1 MALLRRSG
9 SRFTTNIWPGFVD
22 AMTALLLVLMF
33 VLSIFMVIQSVF
45 REKITGQETELSK
58 LENEVLN
65 LISDLNLQK
74 QEYDN
79 LTEMN
84 LAINKSLKEQIEQNE
99 RKSLEIKN
107 TLQNLD
113 LANIKI
119 SDFEIRVAS
128 LIARRTELISEIEQK
143 DNRIKEEVSRL
154 EASRLALASAR
165 NEIDEKKELARLAAA
180 KREALELYIKD
191 LTKNLNALSDNK
203 NELEAKLNKGN
214 IALALAYNNLEQT
227 QKKLTSQSDLNTI
240 LQSTISDLKKNLLD
254 EEKEKETFIKDLNE
268 KKTTLSEKEKELIT
282 SQILINKFKEDLKS
296 KDMKL
301 SETEKN
307 LLIEKIAL
315 KNLREKLNESREELE
330 LTTLSLEEERKRAI
344 ENLRLISSSEKAMV
358 LLEENNFKLS
368 NENNEIKSELID
380 LSELL
385 EVREVSLNNLRSQL
399 LNSENQ
405 KKISLDKVK
414 KLNQETLSLAAQL
427 NDLKN
432 LLTQYEIKDKETVAQ
447 VENLGSQ
454 LNSALTQVLVEQKKN
469 AALEAERIKKL
480 EKEANELQNY
490 RSEFFG
496 NLRKILGKN
505 KGIEI
510 VGDRFV
516 FPSEILFDVGS
527 DELQSKGLIELS
539 QMAKVI
545 KKIVIEIPKEI
556 DWILRVDGH
565 TDKTKFLD
573 GGKFKDNWELSQARA
588 LSVVKYFITDEN
600 LPAKRFAATGFGEF
614 QPIDTGDSEIALARN
629 RRIEIKLTER

>member
-58 LENEVLN
+58 LENEVLS

-79 LTEMN
+79 LNAKN
-84 LAINKSLKEQIEQNE
+84 LAINKSLKEQIELNE

-180 KREALELYIKD
+180 KREALELYIED

-214 IALALAYNNLEQT
+214 IALALAYDNLEQT
-227 QKKLTSQSDLNTI
+227 QTKLTSLSDLNTI

-254 EEKEKETFIKDLNE
+254 EEKEKEIFIKDLNQ
-268 KKTTLSEKEKELIT
+268 KNTILSEKEKELIT
-282 SQILINKFKEDLKS
+282 SKILINKFKEDLKS

-301 SETEKN
+301 TETEKN

-315 KNLREKLNESREELE
+315 KNLREKLNESRAELE

-344 ENLRLISSSEKAMV
+344 ENLKLISSSEKAMF
-358 LLEENNFKLS
+358 LLEENNLKLS

-405 KKISLDKVK
+405 NKISLDKVK

-480 EKEANELQNY
+480 EEEANELQNY

-545 KKIVIEIPKEI
+545 RKIVIEIPKEI

-565 TDKTKFLD
+565 TDKTKFLN

-588 LSVVKYFITDEN
+588 LSVVKYFILDEN

-614 QPIDTGDSEIALARN
+614 QPIDTGENEIALARN

>member
-58 LENEVLN
+58 LENEVLS

-79 LTEMN
+79 LNAKN
-84 LAINKSLKEQIEQNE
+84 LAINKSLKEQIELNE

-180 KREALELYIKD
+180 KREALELYIED

-214 IALALAYNNLEQT
+214 IALALAYDNLEQT
-227 QKKLTSQSDLNTI
+227 QTKLTSLSDLNTI

-254 EEKEKETFIKDLNE
+254 EEKEKEIFIKDLNQ
-268 KKTTLSEKEKELIT
+268 KNTILSEKEKELIT
-282 SQILINKFKEDLKS
+282 SKILINKFKEDLKS

-301 SETEKN
+301 TETEKN

-315 KNLREKLNESREELE
+315 KNLREKLNESRAELE

-344 ENLRLISSSEKAMV
+344 ENLKLISSSEKAMV
-358 LLEENNFKLS
+358 LLEENNLKLS

-405 KKISLDKVK
+405 NKISLDKVK

-480 EKEANELQNY
+480 EEEANELQNY

-545 KKIVIEIPKEI
+545 RKIVIEIPKEI

-565 TDKTKFLD
+565 TDKTKFLN

-588 LSVVKYFITDEN
+588 LSVVKYFILDEN

-614 QPIDTGDSEIALARN
+614 QPIDTSESEIALARN

>member
-58 LENEVLN
+58 LENEVLS

-79 LTEMN
+79 LNAKN
-84 LAINKSLKEQIEQNE
+84 LAINKSLKEQIELNE

-180 KREALELYIKD
+180 KREALELYIED

-203 NELEAKLNKGN
+203 KELEAKLNKGN
-214 IALALAYNNLEQT
+214 IALALAYDNLEQT
-227 QKKLTSQSDLNTI
+227 QTKLTSLSDLNTI

-254 EEKEKETFIKDLNE
+254 EEKEKEIFIKDLNQ
-268 KKTTLSEKEKELIT
+268 KNTILSEKEKELIT
-282 SQILINKFKEDLKS
+282 SKILINKFKEDLKS

-301 SETEKN
+301 TETEKN

-315 KNLREKLNESREELE
+315 KNLREKLNESRAELE

-344 ENLRLISSSEKAMV
+344 ENLKLISSSEKAMV
-358 LLEENNFKLS
+358 LLEENNLKLS

-405 KKISLDKVK
+405 NKISLDKVK

-432 LLTQYEIKDKETVAQ
+432 LLTEYEIKDKETVAQ

-480 EKEANELQNY
+480 EEEANELQNY

-545 KKIVIEIPKEI
+545 RKIVIEIPKEI

-565 TDKTKFLD
+565 TDKTKFLN

-588 LSVVKYFITDEN
+588 LSVVKYFILDEN

-614 QPIDTGDSEIALARN
+614 QPIDTGESEIALARN

>member
-84 LAINKSLKEQIEQNE
+84 LAINKSLKEQIEQNK

-203 NELEAKLNKGN
+203 NELESKLNKGN

-227 QKKLTSQSDLNTI
+227 QKKLTSQSDFNTI
-240 LQSTISDLKKNLLD
+240 LQGTISDLKKNLLD
-254 EEKEKETFIKDLNE
+254 EEKEKETFIKDLNQ
-268 KKTTLSEKEKELIT
+268 KKTILSEKEKELIT

-432 LLTQYEIKDKETVAQ
+432 LLIQYEIKDKETVAQ

-469 AALEAERIKKL
+469 ADLEAERIKKL

-565 TDKTKFLD
+565 TDKTKFLN

-588 LSVVKYFITDEN
+588 LSVVKYFIIDEN

-614 QPIDTGDSEIALARN
+614 QPIDTGESEIALARN

>member
-84 LAINKSLKEQIEQNE
+84 LAINKSLKEQIELNE

-214 IALALAYNNLEQT
+214 IALALAYDNLEQT
-227 QKKLTSQSDLNTI
+227 QTKLTSLSDFNTI

-254 EEKEKETFIKDLNE
+254 EEKEKETFIKDLNQ
-268 KKTTLSEKEKELIT
+268 KKTILSEKEKELIT

-432 LLTQYEIKDKETVAQ
+432 LLIQYEIKDKETVAQ

-469 AALEAERIKKL
+469 ADLEAERIKKL

-545 KKIVIEIPKEI
+545 RKIVIEIPKEI

-565 TDKTKFLD
+565 TDKTKFLN

-588 LSVVKYFITDEN
+588 LSVVKYFIIDEN

-614 QPIDTGDSEIALARN
+614 QPIDTGESEIALARN

>member
-58 LENEVLN
+58 LENEVLS

-79 LTEMN
+79 LNAKN
-84 LAINKSLKEQIEQNE
+84 LAINKSLKEQIELNE

-180 KREALELYIKD
+180 KREALELYIED

-214 IALALAYNNLEQT
+214 IALALAYDNLEQT
-227 QKKLTSQSDLNTI
+227 QTKLTSLSDLNTI

-254 EEKEKETFIKDLNE
+254 EEKEKEIFIKDLNQ
-268 KKTTLSEKEKELIT
+268 KNTILSEKEKELIT
-282 SQILINKFKEDLKS
+282 SKILINKFKEDLKS

-301 SETEKN
+301 TETEKN

-315 KNLREKLNESREELE
+315 KNLREKLNESRAELE

-344 ENLRLISSSEKAMV
+344 ENLKLISSSEKAMV
-358 LLEENNFKLS
+358 LLEENNLKLS

-405 KKISLDKVK
+405 NKISLDKVK

-480 EKEANELQNY
+480 EEEANELQNY

-545 KKIVIEIPKEI
+545 RKIVIEIPKEI

-565 TDKTKFLD
+565 TDKTKFLN

-588 LSVVKYFITDEN
+588 LSVVKYFISVEN

-614 QPIDTGDSEIALARN
+614 QPIDTGESEIALARN
-629 RRIEIKLTER
+629 RRIEIKLTEK

>member
-58 LENEVLN
+58 LENEVLS

-79 LTEMN
+79 LNAKN
-84 LAINKSLKEQIEQNE
+84 LAINKSLKEQIELNE
-99 RKSLEIKN
+99 RKSREIKN

-180 KREALELYIKD
+180 KREALELYIED

-214 IALALAYNNLEQT
+214 IALALAYDNLEQT
-227 QKKLTSQSDLNTI
+227 QTKLTSLSDLNTI

-254 EEKEKETFIKDLNE
+254 EEKEKEIFIKDLNQ
-268 KKTTLSEKEKELIT
+268 KNTILSEKEKELIT
-282 SQILINKFKEDLKS
+282 SKILINKFKEDLKS

-301 SETEKN
+301 TETEKN

-315 KNLREKLNESREELE
+315 KNLREKLNESRAELE

-344 ENLRLISSSEKAMV
+344 ENLKLISSSEKAMV
-358 LLEENNFKLS
+358 LLEENNLKLS

-405 KKISLDKVK
+405 NKISLDKVK

-480 EKEANELQNY
+480 EEEANELQNY

-545 KKIVIEIPKEI
+545 RKIVIEIPKEI

-565 TDKTKFLD
+565 TDKTKFLN

-588 LSVVKYFITDEN
+588 LSVVKYFISVEN

-614 QPIDTGDSEIALARN
+614 QPIDTGESEIALARN

>member
-58 LENEVLN
+58 LENEVLS

-79 LTEMN
+79 LNAKN
-84 LAINKSLKEQIEQNE
+84 LAINKSLKEQIELNE

-180 KREALELYIKD
+180 KREALELYIED

-214 IALALAYNNLEQT
+214 IALALAYDNLEQT
-227 QKKLTSQSDLNTI
+227 QTKLTSLSDLNTI

-254 EEKEKETFIKDLNE
+254 EEKEKEIFIKDLNQ
-268 KKTTLSEKEKELIT
+268 KNTILSEKEKELIT
-282 SQILINKFKEDLKS
+282 SKILINKFKEDLKS

-301 SETEKN
+301 TETEKN

-315 KNLREKLNESREELE
+315 KNLREKLNESRAELE

-344 ENLRLISSSEKAMV
+344 ENLKLISSSEKAMF
-358 LLEENNFKLS
+358 LLEENNLKLS

-405 KKISLDKVK
+405 NKISLDKVK

-480 EKEANELQNY
+480 EEEANELQNY

-545 KKIVIEIPKEI
+545 RKIVTEIPKEI

-565 TDKTKFLD
+565 TDKTKFLN

-588 LSVVKYFITDEN
+588 LSVVKYFILDEN

-614 QPIDTGDSEIALARN
+614 QPIDTGENEIALARN

>member
-58 LENEVLN
+58 LENEVLS

-79 LTEMN
+79 LNAKN
-84 LAINKSLKEQIEQNE
+84 LAINKSLKEQIELNE

-180 KREALELYIKD
+180 KREALELYIED

-214 IALALAYNNLEQT
+214 IALALAYDNLEQT
-227 QKKLTSQSDLNTI
+227 QTKLTSLSDLNTI

-254 EEKEKETFIKDLNE
+254 EEKEKEIFIKDLNQ
-268 KKTTLSEKEKELIT
+268 KNTILSEKEKELIT
-282 SQILINKFKEDLKS
+282 SKILINKFKEDLKS

-301 SETEKN
+301 TETEKN

-315 KNLREKLNESREELE
+315 KNLREKLNESRAELE

-344 ENLRLISSSEKAMV
+344 ENLKLISSSEKAMF

-405 KKISLDKVK
+405 NKISLDKVK

-480 EKEANELQNY
+480 EEEANELQNY

-545 KKIVIEIPKEI
+545 RKIVIEIPKEI

-565 TDKTKFLD
+565 TDKTKFLN

-588 LSVVKYFITDEN
+588 LSVVKYFILDEN

-614 QPIDTGDSEIALARN
+614 QPIDTGESEIALARN

>member
-58 LENEVLN
+58 LENEVLS

-79 LTEMN
+79 LNAKN
-84 LAINKSLKEQIEQNE
+84 LAINKSLKEQIELNE

-180 KREALELYIKD
+180 KREALELYIED

-214 IALALAYNNLEQT
+214 IALALAYDNLEQT
-227 QKKLTSQSDLNTI
+227 QTKLTSLSDLNTI

-254 EEKEKETFIKDLNE
+254 EEKEKEIFIKDLNQ
-268 KKTTLSEKEKELIT
+268 KNTILSEKEKELIT
-282 SQILINKFKEDLKS
+282 SKILINKFKEDLKS

-301 SETEKN
+301 TETEEN

-315 KNLREKLNESREELE
+315 KNLREKLNESRAELE

-344 ENLRLISSSEKAMV
+344 ENLKLISSSEKAMV
-358 LLEENNFKLS
+358 LLEENNLKLT

-405 KKISLDKVK
+405 NKISLDKVK

-432 LLTQYEIKDKETVAQ
+432 LLTEYEIKDKETVAQ

-480 EKEANELQNY
+480 EEEANELQNY

-545 KKIVIEIPKEI
+545 RKIVIEIPKEI

-565 TDKTKFLD
+565 TDKTKFLN

-588 LSVVKYFITDEN
+588 LSVVKYFILDEN

-614 QPIDTGDSEIALARN
+614 QPIDTGESEIALARN

>member
-58 LENEVLN
+58 LENEVLS

-79 LTEMN
+79 LNAKN
-84 LAINKSLKEQIEQNE
+84 LAINKSLKEQIELNE
-99 RKSLEIKN
+99 RKSREIKN

-180 KREALELYIKD
+180 KREALELYIED

-214 IALALAYNNLEQT
+214 IALALAYDNLEQT
-227 QKKLTSQSDLNTI
+227 QTKLTSLSDLNTI

-254 EEKEKETFIKDLNE
+254 EEKEKEIFIKDLNQ
-268 KKTTLSEKEKELIT
+268 KNTILSEKEKELIT
-282 SQILINKFKEDLKS
+282 SKILINKFKEDLKS

-301 SETEKN
+301 TETEKN

-315 KNLREKLNESREELE
+315 KNLREKLNESRAELE

-344 ENLRLISSSEKAMV
+344 ENLKLISSSEKAMV
-358 LLEENNFKLS
+358 LLEENNLKLS

-405 KKISLDKVK
+405 NKISLDKVK

-432 LLTQYEIKDKETVAQ
+432 LLTEYEIKDKETVAQ

-480 EKEANELQNY
+480 EEEANELQNY

-545 KKIVIEIPKEI
+545 RKIVIEIPKEI

-565 TDKTKFLD
+565 TDKTKFLN

-588 LSVVKYFITDEN
+588 LSVVKYFISVEN

-614 QPIDTGDSEIALARN
+614 QPIDTGESEIALARN

>member
-58 LENEVLN
+58 LENEVLS

-79 LTEMN
+79 LNAKN
-84 LAINKSLKEQIEQNE
+84 LAINKSLKEQIELNE

-180 KREALELYIKD
+180 KREALELYIED
-191 LTKNLNALSDNK
+191 LTKNLNVLSDNK

-214 IALALAYNNLEQT
+214 IALALAYDNLEQT
-227 QKKLTSQSDLNTI
+227 QTKLTSLSDLNTI

-254 EEKEKETFIKDLNE
+254 EEKEKEIFIKDLNQ
-268 KKTTLSEKEKELIT
+268 KNTILSEKEKELIT
-282 SQILINKFKEDLKS
+282 SKILVNKFKEDLKS

-301 SETEKN
+301 TETEKN

-315 KNLREKLNESREELE
+315 KNLREKLNESRAELE

-344 ENLRLISSSEKAMV
+344 ENLKLISSSEKAMF
-358 LLEENNFKLS
+358 LLEENNLNLS

-405 KKISLDKVK
+405 NKISLDKVK
-414 KLNQETLSLAAQL
+414 KLKQETLSLAAQL

-480 EKEANELQNY
+480 EEEANELQNY

-545 KKIVIEIPKEI
+545 RKIVIEIPKEI

-565 TDKTKFLD
+565 TDKTKFLSV
-573 GGKFKDNWELSQARA
+573 GKFKDNWELSQARA
-588 LSVVKYFITDEN
+588 LSVVKYFILDEN

-614 QPIDTGDSEIALARN
+614 QPIDTGENEIAFARN

>member
-58 LENEVLN
+58 LENEVLS

-79 LTEMN
+79 LNAKN
-84 LAINKSLKEQIEQNE
+84 LAINKSLKEQIELNE

-180 KREALELYIKD
+180 KREALELYIED

-214 IALALAYNNLEQT
+214 IALALAYDNLEQT
-227 QKKLTSQSDLNTI
+227 QTKLTSLSDLNTI

-254 EEKEKETFIKDLNE
+254 EEKEKEIFIKDLNQ
-268 KKTTLSEKEKELIT
+268 KNTILSEKEKELIT
-282 SQILINKFKEDLKS
+282 SKILINKFKEDLKS

-301 SETEKN
+301 TETEKN

-315 KNLREKLNESREELE
+315 KNLREKLNESRAELE

-344 ENLRLISSSEKAMV
+344 ENLKLISSSEKAMF
-358 LLEENNFKLS
+358 LLEENNLKLS

-405 KKISLDKVK
+405 NKISLDKVK

-432 LLTQYEIKDKETVAQ
+432 LLTEYEIKDKETVAQ

-480 EKEANELQNY
+480 EEEANELQYY

-545 KKIVIEIPKEI
+545 RKIVIEIPKEI

-565 TDKTKFLD
+565 TDKTKFLN

-588 LSVVKYFITDEN
+588 LSVVKYFILDEN

-614 QPIDTGDSEIALARN
+614 QPIDTGESEIALARN